1 MTKENTMFTIRKI
14 ALSAAIV
21 LSVAFVFTA
30 TDAFANG
37 PWCAYYND
45 GGDGDPHCGF
55 ATLQQC
61 LADVHAIGG
70 SCGPSPYL

>member
-1 MTKENTMFTIRKI
+1 MLTIRKI

-21 LSVAFVFTA
+21 LSTGFMLT
-30 TDAFANG
+30 TTHAFANG
-37 PWCAYYND
+37 SWCAYYND

-61 LADVHAIGG
+61 LADVRGIGG
-70 SCGPSPYL
+70 SCGASPYA

>member
-1 MTKENTMFTIRKI
+1 MFTIRKI

-21 LSVAFVFTA
+21 LSAAFVFTT
-30 TDAFANG
+30 TDAFANER
-37 PWCAYYND
+37 WCAYYNVA
-45 GGDGDPHCGF
+45 GDGDPHCGF

-61 LADVHAIGG
+61 LADVRGIGG